1 MTNKWKDGL
10 PPVGEECEASV
21 LLNGCSVHKWVK
33 AEILKVFER
42 ECAVYAPEIGQLKF
56 SDQFRPLKTPDE
68 IERERVVEL
77 AIETVIEETGGYPHT
92 DNLKVLYDAGL
103 LHDKKVKPLSYQDFI
118 ELINKGWSYELMYE
132 DLIENKHILR
142 GSIEND

>member
-10 PPVGEECEASV
+10 PPVGEECEITVLDTDGLFRNCKILYIDSMSVVFSSSAASSMPKY
-21 LLNGCSVHKWVK
+21 LSDVK
-33 AEILKVFER
+33 
-42 ECAVYAPEIGQLKF
+42 
-56 SDQFRPLKTPDE
+56 FRPLKKPE
-68 IERERVVEL
+68 EVERERVVEL
-77 AIETVIEETGGYPHT
+77 AFKTLTI
-92 DNLKVLYDAGL
+92 DNSDLTYKICQDLYDAGL
-103 LHDKKVKPLSYQDFI
+103 LTDKKVKPLSYQDFI

>member
-1 MTNKWKDGL
+1 MPKYL
-10 PPVGEECEASV
+10 SEVE
-21 LLNGCSVHKWVK
+21 
-33 AEILKVFER
+33 
-42 ECAVYAPEIGQLKF
+42 
-56 SDQFRPLKTPDE
+56 FRPLKTPE
-68 IERERVVEL
+68 EVERERVVEL
-77 AIETVIEETGGYPHT
+77 AIETVIEETGGYLHT